1 MIPLMSNRT
10 IKPDAELEG
19 ASYAKALESRN
30 DPNYDKDVQKKLK
43 AMQAVDNGSRALR
56 LCEDCADGEE
66 DHVKIFFAALMKR
79 PKRRAFMNAL
89 AKVCGLKTWEYDRAA
104 QAGDS
109 PELPGKDFRSPP
121 VHTFIQDQRPDFER
135 AVKPKRKALK
145 K

>member
-1 MIPLMSNRT
+1 MSNRT

-19 ASYAKALESRN
+19 AAYAKAAESRN

-89 AKVCGLKTWEYDRAA
+89 AKVCGVKTWEYDRAA
-104 QAGDS
+104 QAGDT
-109 PELPGKDFRSPP
+109 PDVTQDQLHSPP
-121 VHTFIQDQRPDFER
+121 VHTFIQDQRPSFTTE
-135 AVKPKRKALK
+135 VKPKRKARRA
-145 K
+145 

>member
-1 MIPLMSNRT
+1 MSDRK
-10 IKPDAELEG
+10 ILPDVNLES

-56 LCEDCADGEE
+56 LCEDCPDGEE

-89 AKVCGLKTWEYDRAA
+89 AKVCGVKTWEYDRAA
-104 QAGDS
+104 QAGDT
-109 PELPGKDFRSPP
+109 PEVTQDQLHSPP
-121 VHTFIQDQRPDFER
+121 VHTFIQDQRPDFEKM
-135 AVKPKRKALK
+135 VKPRRKVLRK
-145 K
+145 

>member
-1 MIPLMSNRT
+1 MSKRLL
-10 IKPDAELEG
+10 PDANLEG

-30 DPNYDKDVQKKLK
+30 DPDYDKDVQKKLK

-56 LCEDCADGEE
+56 LCEDCPDGEE
-66 DHVKIFFAALMKR
+66 DHVKIFFASLMKR

-109 PELPGKDFRSPP
+109 PELPGKDFHSPP
-121 VHTFIQDQRPDFER
+121 VHTFLQDQRPVFEKV
-135 AVKPKRKALK
+135 VKPRKRALK
-145 K
+145 H